1 MGPPPPQ
8 PLIPIDAITAIK
20 IALRR
25 ASSRRRTFRFLAPK
39 SGNTKNAANPPAIAI
54 EPWKGNCAGLGRE
67 ASDPKAAEVGFT
79 LVVTVSVEVAVP
91 EAVGVTLEGE
101 KEQIVSFGKLAQL
114 RVVALAKPLVEVTVM
129 VVTAVAPP
137 LSELL
142 DGESDNENPGGP
154 EDTVTA
160 TAEDDDDALS
170 VSPP

>member
-1 MGPPPPQ
+1 MNP
-8 PLIPIDAITAIK
+8 A
-20 IALRR
+20 
-25 ASSRRRTFRFLAPK
+25 
-39 SGNTKNAANPPAIAI
+39 NAPAIAI
-54 EPWKGNCAGLGRE
+54 ERWKGNWAGFDGE
-67 ASDPKAAEVGFT
+67 DPDATAAEVGFT
-79 LVVTVSVEVAVP
+79 LVAMVSIEVAVP

-101 KEQIVSFGKLAQL
+101 KAQVVSFGRLAQL
-114 RVVALAKPLVEVTVM
+114 RVVAPAKPLVEVTVM

-142 DGESDNENPGGP
+142 DGERDHENPGDP